1 MNLERF
7 QYDSGKGLTLVMEKH
22 GTHDQ
27 KTHGNWANSWTTGAR
42 TTPDDKWLI
51 DNWGDKTTFTRNDPK
66 GLLLFSIPNSLI
78 DDPRYQGTIQLS
90 LDTLE
95 KLQDSYPLRTRV
107 DFVAG
112 DKLEGGFLGETFSAS
127 VDGVPAPSK
136 IILAEGLLKPNA
148 EKDILVHTIT
158 HEWGHAQDSRTADAS
173 RQHADKLVAAGVWN
187 GDIPM
192 TDYGFTNDREAYAEA
207 FAIKFNGAHKG
218 GVWSQN
224 VPQTDKWEEVFK
236 IFELDSLKKAKGERV
251 SFLVK
256 DTFDANNPPV
266 LIENYTPP
274 VQKHGTHD
282 QKTHGNWA
290 TGGMGAGVADSI
302 LLRVRENGGLSVN
315 MVDGSEPTSGYMV
328 AKGAQFGSVVS
339 ADDFYD
345 PIKGPKILADYMKK
359 HKAQL
364 GAGKNYLGLWHNKED
379 GKVYLDVSENIQD
392 RERAISAGQK
402 QDQISIWDVT
412 NFAEIETGGT
422 GNVEKT
428 GSGRTTE
435 EHRRNERF
443 GNRSL
448 RSENLGE
455 VGKAYKVI
463 RFEPGLIPIFKHLE
477 GQHDQATHGNWAT
490 AGYTEEEKT
499 RIAEWDKRGPAL
511 ADLDALW
518 SPVSEDELR
527 EMLLNDE
534 NVYPLVETAIANY
547 VTAEIQDFDD
557 REGRSPTQAEIDEI
571 TERVTEERILAY
583 IENERDDYSEKIR
596 EEKGHSPEALQSS
609 LEEVFNMEHTYT
621 DYSGNERTITSK
633 ITYVG
638 KGSDD
643 DADPREIH
651 VDGFVYD
658 EDGNEVGKFERV
670 LFKDEQ
676 TGVWAVE
683 NHWLEMAVGYRGVGF
698 GKAFTQQTE
707 DYYTNKGFGYIKVL
721 AGLEDGARH
730 WANAGFDYD
739 PDEVQDS
746 ASKIKERFDIVIQN
760 APPDFFTQE
769 DIDEFNS
776 IYSRMANVD
785 SQEVNDMKNPDFP
798 LPAEFAMIGYSRRK
812 DWKGQPTWLGK
823 AGLYGLAIH
832 YVKPLTAE
840 GRSLLSGPIDRDG
853 DGLIYDGTGRERPAP
868 APANN

>member
-1 MNLERF
+1 
-7 QYDSGKGLTLVMEKH
+7 
-22 GTHDQ
+22 
-27 KTHGNWANSWTTGAR
+27 
-42 TTPDDKWLI
+42 
-51 DNWGDKTTFTRNDPK
+51 
-66 GLLLFSIPNSLI
+66 
-78 DDPRYQGTIQLS
+78 
-90 LDTLE
+90 
-95 KLQDSYPLRTRV
+95 
-107 DFVAG
+107 
-112 DKLEGGFLGETFSAS
+112 
-127 VDGVPAPSK
+127 
-136 IILAEGLLKPNA
+136 
-148 EKDILVHTIT
+148 
-158 HEWGHAQDSRTADAS
+158 
-173 RQHADKLVAAGVWN
+173 
-187 GDIPM
+187 
-192 TDYGFTNDREAYAEA
+192 
-207 FAIKFNGAHKG
+207 
-218 GVWSQN
+218 
-224 VPQTDKWEEVFK
+224 
-236 IFELDSLKKAKGERV
+236 
-251 SFLVK
+251 
-256 DTFDANNPPV
+256 
-266 LIENYTPP
+266 
-274 VQKHGTHD
+274 
-282 QKTHGNWA
+282 
-290 TGGMGAGVADSI
+290 
-302 LLRVRENGGLSVN
+302 
-315 MVDGSEPTSGYMV
+315 
-328 AKGAQFGSVVS
+328 
-339 ADDFYD
+339 
-345 PIKGPKILADYMKK
+345 
-359 HKAQL
+359 
-364 GAGKNYLGLWHNKED
+364 
-379 GKVYLDVSENIQD
+379 
-392 RERAISAGQK
+392 
-402 QDQISIWDVT
+402 
-412 NFAEIETGGT
+412 
-422 GNVEKT
+422 
-428 GSGRTTE
+428 
-435 EHRRNERF
+435 
-443 GNRSL
+443 
-448 RSENLGE
+448 
-455 VGKAYKVI
+455 
-463 RFEPGLIPIFKHLE
+463 
-477 GQHDQATHGNWAT
+477 
-490 AGYTEEEKT
+490 
-499 RIAEWDKRGPAL
+499 
-511 ADLDALW
+511 
-518 SPVSEDELR
+518 
-527 EMLLNDE
+527 MLLNDE

-583 IENERDDYSEKIR
+583 IEIERDDYSEKIR

-776 IYSRMANVD
+776 IYSRMADVD
-785 SQEVNDMKNPDFP
+785 SQEVKDMKNPDFP
-798 LPAEFAMIGYSRRK
+798 LPAEFAMIGYGRRK